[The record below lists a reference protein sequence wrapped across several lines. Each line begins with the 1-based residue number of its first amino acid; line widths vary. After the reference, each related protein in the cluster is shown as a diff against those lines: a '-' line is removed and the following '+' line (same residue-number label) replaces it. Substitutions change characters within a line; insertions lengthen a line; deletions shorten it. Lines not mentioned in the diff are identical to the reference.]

1 MRPFSGLWVVGSGVW
16 AARKLAA
23 WWNSL
28 ELRARVGC
36 PRLPAFAAHNPQPT
50 THNRTLPALLAAA
63 LLLAQN
69 GVSAESPPPH
79 DPRLDEFD
87 QVFPLTVEG
96 DDGVLQVQ
104 LPLPV
109 YQASRAPGLA
119 DVRVYNGAGQLLPYA
134 LHYPEQ
140 RTRIEVREQTTTQF
154 PLYETAVTPGAAGGI
169 DLQLRTGPDG
179 ALVSLDARTSAPQPP
194 PSRRLAALVVDLGPS
209 ARNEVLQS
217 LRFQLAESVGDY
229 HARLAIERSDDLKLW
244 DGVAHGTLDW
254 ISASDQT
261 IQLVSDRIELPRGD
275 GRYLK
280 VRWVDGDPLAF
291 AAIVGEWRGATAT
304 LDPQLELTLQAQP
317 GRVGGDWVFHTSPS
331 IAATAIGLDLPE
343 ANTVMPVTIG
353 FYREQ
358 RVPKPEW
365 LLAPQLGSTFYRLN
379 HNGRERV
386 SSRIHVSP
394 QGNAEWV
401 VRPHTAGHAPPQ
413 LVLGWRPQTLVFTAR
428 GEDFKLAIG
437 ADPEAVRHWR
447 AGPAALAQVAPGFSP
462 GEIAQ
467 LDRAV
472 VGLSQPPP
480 AKVEAVAP
488 APPEADAE
496 AAARQRRFALWSV
509 LGLGI
514 VLLCWMTWRLYEQMV
529 EGRTGNPDG

>member
-1 MRPFSGLWVVGSGVW
+1 M
-16 AARKLAA
+16 
-23 WWNSL
+23 
-28 ELRARVGC
+28 C
-36 PRLPAFAAHNPQPT
+36 
-50 THNRTLPALLAAA
+50 
-63 LLLAQN
+63 AQTCA
-69 GVSAESPPPH
+69 SAEPPPPH
-79 DPRLDEFD
+79 DPRLDEFAT
-87 QVFPLTVEG
+87 VFPLSVEG

-179 ALVSLDARTSAPQPP
+179 ALVSLDARTSAPQPA
-194 PSRRLAALVVDLGPS
+194 PSRKLAALVVDLGPS

-280 VRWVDGDPLAF
+280 VRWVDGEPLAF

-353 FYREQ
+353 FYRRQ

-447 AGPAALAQVAPGFSP
+447 GGPAALAQVAPGFSP

-472 VGLSQPPP
+472 VGLPQPPP
-480 AKVEAVAP
+480 AKAEAVAP

-529 EGRTGNPDG
+529 EGRSGNSGG

>member
-1 MRPFSGLWVVGSGVW
+1 MR
-16 AARKLAA
+16 
-23 WWNSL
+23 
-28 ELRARVGC
+28 
-36 PRLPAFAAHNPQPT
+36 HM
-50 THNRTLPALLAAA
+50 LLAAA
-63 LLLAQN
+63 LLAAQT
-69 GVSAESPPPH
+69 GAIADAPPPH
-79 DPRLDEFD
+79 DPRPDEFAT
-87 QVFPLTVEG
+87 VFPLSAEG

-104 LPLPV
+104 LPLAV
-109 YQASRAPGLA
+109 YQASRTAGLA
-119 DVRVYNGAGQLLPYA
+119 DLRVYNGAGQLLPYA
-134 LHYPEQ
+134 LHYPTQ
-140 RTRIEVREQTTTQF
+140 RTRIEVREQSTTQF
-154 PLYETAVTPGAAGGI
+154 PLYQAPATPGAAGGL

-179 ALVSLDARTSAPQPP
+179 ALVSLDARAPAAQPA

-229 HARLAIERSDDLKLW
+229 HARLAIERSEDLKLW

-254 ISASDQT
+254 ISASDQSL
-261 IQLVSDRIELPRGD
+261 QLVSDRIELPRGD

-280 VRWVDGDPLAF
+280 VRWLEGEPLPF

-317 GRVGGDWVFHTSPS
+317 GRVAGDWAYATSPS
-331 IAATAIGLDLPE
+331 IAATSIGLDLPE

-358 RVPKPEW
+358 RAPKPEW
-365 LLAPQLGSTFYRLN
+365 VLAPQLGSTFYRLN

-386 SSRIHVSP
+386 SSRIHVAP
-394 QGNAEWV
+394 QANAEWV

-428 GEDFKLAIG
+428 GQGFQIAVG
-437 ADPEAVRHWR
+437 ADAAAVRHWR
-447 AGPAALAQVAPGFSP
+447 GGPVALAQVAPGFSDS
-462 GEIAQ
+462 EIAQ
-467 LDRAV
+467 LRLAV
-472 VGLSQPPP
+472 VGLPEPPPPP
-480 AKVEAVAP
+480 AEAVA
-488 APPEADAE
+488 AAVPEDPD

-514 VLLCWMTWRLYEQMV
+514 LLLCWMSWRLYEQMI
-529 EGRTGNPDG
+529 EGKTGGSGG

>member
-1 MRPFSGLWVVGSGVW
+1 MNTNRVRVQSERAD
-16 AARKLAA
+16 AADNQQATTDNRRLIASLAA
-23 WWNSL
+23 FL
-28 ELRARVGC
+28 ALA
-36 PRLPAFAAHNPQPT
+36 PAY
-50 THNRTLPALLAAA
+50 
-63 LLLAQN
+63 AQT
-69 GVSAESPPPH
+69 PH
-79 DPRLDEFD
+79 DPRPDEFD
-87 QVFPLTVEG
+87 TVFPLTVEG

-104 LPLPV
+104 LPLAV
-109 YQASRAPGLA
+109 YQASRTPGLA
-119 DVRVYNGAGQLLPYA
+119 DLRVYNGAGQLLPYA

-140 RTRIEVREQTTTQF
+140 RTRVEMREQTTTQF
-154 PLYETAVTPGAAGGI
+154 PLYQTAATPGAAGGL

-179 ALVSLDARTSAPQPP
+179 ALVSLDARTTAPP
-194 PSRRLAALVVDLGPS
+194 PAPSRKLAALVVDLGPS

-254 ISASDQT
+254 ISASDQSL
-261 IQLVSDRIELPRGD
+261 QLVSDRIELPRGD

-280 VRWVDGDPLAF
+280 VRWVEGEALAF

-317 GRVGGDWVFHTSPS
+317 GRVGGDWVYRTSPS
-331 IAATAIGLDLPE
+331 IAATSIGLDLPE

-358 RVPKPEW
+358 RVPKPDW
-365 LLAPQLGSTFYRLN
+365 VLAPQLGSTFYRLN

-428 GEDFKLAIG
+428 GEGFQLAVG
-437 ADPEAVRHWR
+437 ADARAVRHWR
-447 AGPAALAQVAPGFSP
+447 GGPAALAQVAPGFSP

-467 LDRAV
+467 LDRAT
-472 VGLSQPPP
+472 VGMPQPPP
-480 AKVEAVAP
+480 AAAEAVPP
-488 APPEADAE
+488 APSAADDAE
-496 AAARQRRFALWSV
+496 SAARQRRFALWSV

-514 VLLCWMTWRLYEQMV
+514 LLLGWMTWRLYEQMV
-529 EGRTGNPDG
+529 EGRSGADR